1 MSKPNPAEQ
10 IIADN
15 KYGLIFMGPSGQ
27 IDELG
32 ESLDTNMVVSLKG
45 GQNQTYTLGGN
56 KGEIVPGQSHEIVGT
71 ELDKGRNDSENE
83 AIAKSIIAENGDI
96 VINAENGNIKLKAKN
111 IYIEAQGEENNG
123 SILVKANDHII
134 VRAEEQINIAG
145 GKVCISSADSI
156 TLNANGYLRT
166 LYSDII
172 QGSPLNVNLKSFTID
187 TALKLIDDIVSSCK

>member
-172 QGSPLNVNLKSFTID
+172 QGSPLNVNLKY
-187 TALKLIDDIVSSCK
+187 

>member
-32 ESLDTNMVVSLKG
+32 ESLDTNMVVFLKG